1 MSILVGYVP
10 TPVGEAAASAAIAE
24 AKLRNEPLLVVNS
37 VREGVLVDKTVAD
50 ESDLERILGAAR
62 AGGVEAEILR
72 STHSDDLADEVL
84 ALAEAHDVSLIVI
97 GLRQRSQV
105 GKFIMGS
112 HAQRILLQA
121 DRPVLAVKAGQNG
134 RLRAN

>member
-10 TPVGEAAASAAIAE
+10 TPVGEAAVDTAIAE
-24 AKLRNEPLLVVNS
+24 AKLRNEKLFIVNS
-37 VREGVLVDKTVAD
+37 AREGVLVDKSVASPD
-50 ESDLERILGAAR
+50 DLDRVEKAASA
-62 AGGVEAEILR
+62 AGVDVMLLSSTHRDDLAAEIL
-72 STHSDDLADEVL
+72 E
-84 ALAEAHDVSLIVI
+84 LAEEHDVSLIVI

-121 DRPVLAVKAGQNG
+121 DRPVLAVKAKNPDF
-134 RLRAN
+134 

>member
-1 MSILVGYVP
+1 MSILVGYIP
-10 TPVGEAAASAAIAE
+10 TPVGEAAAQAAIAE
-24 AKLRNEPLLVVNS
+24 AKLRGEKLFVVNS
-37 VREGVLVDKTVAD
+37 VREGALVDKSVASGED
-50 ESDLERILGAAR
+50 LARIAADAAAAGVQASILESR
-62 AGGVEAEILR
+62 
-72 STHSDDLADEVL
+72 HSDDLAEEVL

-121 DRPVLAVKAGQNG
+121 DRPVLAVKAGQDA
-134 RLRAN
+134 R

>member
-1 MSILVGYVP
+1 MSILVGYIP
-10 TPVGEAAASAAIAE
+10 TPVGEAAAQAAIAE
-24 AKLRNEPLLVVNS
+24 ARLRGEKLFVVNS
-37 VREGVLVDKTVAD
+37 VREGALVDKSVASD
-50 ESDLERILGAAR
+50 EDLARIAAD
-62 AGGVEAEILR
+62 AAAAGVEVSILQSR
-72 STHSDDLADEVL
+72 HSDDLAEDVL

-121 DRPVLAVKAGQNG
+121 DRPVLAVKAGQDP
-134 RLRAN
+134 R

>member
-10 TPVGEAAASAAIAE
+10 TPVGEAAARAAIAE
-24 AKLRNEPLLVVNS
+24 AKLRDEKLFVVNS
-37 VREGVLVDKTVAD
+37 VCEGALVDKSVASD
-50 ESDLERILGAAR
+50 ADLERITAA
-62 AGGVEAEILR
+62 ASDAGVETSILQ
-72 STHSDDLADEVL
+72 STHTDDLADEVL

-121 DRPVLAVKAGQNG
+121 DRPVLAVKAGQDG
-134 RLRAN
+134 L

>member
-10 TPVGEAAASAAIAE
+10 TPVGEAAVRAAIDE
-24 AKLRNEPLLVVNS
+24 ARLRNEPLLIVNS
-37 VREGVLVDKTVAD
+37 VREGALADRTVAS
-50 ESDLERILGAAR
+50 EEDLRRVTADADS
-62 AGGVEAEILR
+62 AGVAHTVLQPSHR
-72 STHSDDLADEVL
+72 DDLAQEILDL
-84 ALAEAHDVSLIVI
+84 AREHDVSRIVI

-121 DRPVLAVKAGQNG
+121 DRPVLAVKA
-134 RLRAN
+134 AESAF

>member
-1 MSILVGYVP
+1 MSILVGYIP

-24 AKLRNEPLLVVNS
+24 AKLRGEKLFVVNS
-37 VREGVLVDKTVAD
+37 VREGALVDKSVASA
-50 ESDLERILGAAR
+50 EDLARIAAE
-62 AGGVEAEILR
+62 AAAAGVEVSVLE
-72 STHSDDLADEVL
+72 STHSDDLAEEVL

-121 DRPVLAVKAGQNG
+121 DRPVLAVKAGQD
-134 RLRAN
+134 RR

>member
-10 TPVGEAAASAAIAE
+10 TPVGEAAAHAAIAE
-24 AKLRNEPLLVVNS
+24 AKLRNTELLIVNS
-37 VREGVLVDKTVAD
+37 TRQGALVDKRTASAEDLKRLAETAD
-50 ESDLERILGAAR
+50 AAGVRASILQP
-62 AGGVEAEILR
+62 EH
-72 STHSDDLADEVL
+72 TDDLAEEFLEL
-84 ALAEAHDVSLIVI
+84 ARAHDVSLIVI

-121 DRPVLAVKAGQNG
+121 DRPVLAVKPAG
-134 RLRAN
+134 RD